1 MPECSLVVV
10 VVVVVGRLEL
20 WGCSPASTGEETLTF
35 LLGGGR
41 ILGSTSCCLRAL
53 SGA

>member
-10 VVVVVGRLEL
+10 VIVVVGRLEL
-20 WGCSPASTGEETLTF
+20 WGGSPASTREETLTF

-41 ILGSTSCCLRAL
+41 RQGSTSCSLRAV